1 MAGKAKTKS
10 TNNNK
15 NIIIG
20 ICSAIVIIAVIAVA
34 IFFATR
40 GPQLNDSYFV
50 SDNTKYVVTT
60 EGDIIDPD
68 KNIASTKIHYVYKYS
83 GDKITDVTMYIEF
96 ANESDAK
103 TALEAAKSEI
113 QEIAKDVSTNG
124 KYIVI
129 EIADNQYSGMTLTE
143 VKSIEDANNTNV
155 DTENK

>member
-1 MAGKAKTKS
+1 
-10 TNNNK
+10 
-15 NIIIG
+15 
-20 ICSAIVIIAVIAVA
+20 
-34 IFFATR
+34 
-40 GPQLNDSYFV
+40 
-50 SDNTKYVVTT
+50 
-60 EGDIIDPD
+60 
-68 KNIASTKIHYVYKYS
+68 
-83 GDKITDVTMYIEF
+83 MYIEF